1 MSFADDALLFGK
13 ASREEAV
20 AINEVLHKYTEA
32 TGQRINFHKSNINFS
47 SKIPFSLRKDLL
59 TILTMK
65 NWISLINI

>member
-32 TGQRINFHKSNINFS
+32 TGQRINIHNSNIHFS